1 MTGSFRRPRRGFT
14 LVELLVVIG
23 IIAVLISIL
32 LPTLSSAREAANRAA
47 CLSNLRT
54 IGQMLYMYAND
65 YKGKVPLGFNGASAS
80 LAYGNCNFLS
90 KKASGT
96 NAEADQAAAPK
107 SRLVGLG
114 LLFRSRILKE
124 GSGRVMF

>member
-1 MTGSFRRPRRGFT
+1 MSQSFRRRCAFT

-32 LPTLSSAREAANRAA
+32 LPTLASAREAANRAV

-54 IGQMLYMYAND
+54 IGQMLIMYANEN
-65 YKGKVPLGFNGASAS
+65 KGKVPLGFNGASAS

-90 KKASGT
+90 KKAST
-96 NAEADQAAAPK
+96 AANAEGDQAAAPK

-114 LLFRSRILKE
+114 LLFRTRILKE
-124 GSGRVMF
+124 GSGRV